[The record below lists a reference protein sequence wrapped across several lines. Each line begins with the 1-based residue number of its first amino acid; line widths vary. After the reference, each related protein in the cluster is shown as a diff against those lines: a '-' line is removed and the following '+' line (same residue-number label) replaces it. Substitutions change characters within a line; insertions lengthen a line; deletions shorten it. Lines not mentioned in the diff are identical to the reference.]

1 MHKLIRLYSD
11 GTSSDITPLFGE
23 IQWRSNKDELGVQL
37 DVKEAI
43 PNDSLKEYILNLG
56 DLMCLINDK
65 EIWRG
70 VVITKETDGKTYSFT
85 CMDYAFYLNKN
96 KEVYQFD
103 TAASDAITQICRD
116 FNIPIGNITEIPTNI
131 KHIYTGEL
139 SETIK
144 DILDTAEKDQGI
156 KYIFEM
162 REGKFYVEERE
173 ENIIKATTNLFG
185 TEEDLTKFVANP
197 SRKLSIENMKNSIK
211 IVQGGEEDVQIL
223 AVEQDQALIDKF
235 GMLQEVQ
242 SIDENDIAKVKNIAE
257 NTLKDLGKISEECT
271 IELIGHDDVRAG
283 RILEITEEVTG
294 MNGKYLIKDCT
305 HTIAN
310 GIHKMQVGLEL
321 V

>member
-1 MHKLIRLYSD
+1 MHRLIRLYGD

-43 PNDSLKEYILNLG
+43 SNKLLEEYILKLG
-56 DLMCLINDK
+56 DLMCLVNDK

-70 VVITKETDGKTYSFT
+70 IVITKDTDGKTYSFT

-103 TAASDAITQICRD
+103 TTASSAIAQICND
-116 FNIPIGNITEIPTNI
+116 FNIPIGGIVDIPTNI

-144 DILDTAEKDQGI
+144 DILDVAEKDQGI
-156 KYIFEM
+156 KYTFEM
-162 REGKFYVEERE
+162 REGKFYVQERE
-173 ENIIKATTNLFG
+173 ENVIKATTNLFG
-185 TEEDLTKFVANP
+185 NEEDITKFIANP
-197 SRKLSIENMKNSIK
+197 SRKTSIENMKNSIK
-211 IVQGGEEDVQIL
+211 IVQGGEEDVSIL
-223 AVEQDQALIDKF
+223 ATEQNQDLIDKF
-235 GMLQEVQ
+235 GLLQEVQ
-242 SIDENDIAKVKNIAE
+242 SVDENDVAQVKNIAE
-257 NTLKDLGKISEECT
+257 NMLKDLGKISEECS
-271 IELIGHDDVRAG
+271 IELLGHDDVRAG
-283 RILEITEEVTG
+283 RILEITEEDTG
-294 MNGKYLIKDCT
+294 MSGKYLIKDCT

-321 V
+321 I